1 MRKRNIIASLLL
13 VVAGVQT
20 AWAQKMVVTTLDNK
34 QVEYDLTKVK
44 DVTFFEAETASNY
57 VDLELP
63 SGTLWATC
71 NIGAQNPEDYGDYFA
86 WGETTP
92 KNKYNWTTYQLSNGS
107 STTLKRYCT
116 SSSYGTVDNKK
127 ELLAED
133 DAATAI
139 WGSDWQMPSKKQF
152 DELIDPSNTKTEWT
166 RENGTYGRKITSLR
180 NGKSIFLPAAGY
192 YEDSSRYGDGD
203 DAFYWSRSL
212 VEELPSSAYML
223 RFYDESIWSDK
234 DGRCYGMSIRPVRWQ
249 KPEPVYES
257 VDLGLPSGTQWATFN
272 VGASSPEEYG
282 DYFAW
287 GETKPKES
295 FYWGNYKWMNDGQHE
310 WSQINKYTCADN
322 QTDACWYSSNGT
334 FIGDGLTELLPED
347 DAATANWGDG
357 WQMPSSVQIEELINS
372 NYTSQELTTQNGV
385 YGLKITSKKNG
396 NSIFLPAAGRFTTSL
411 DWDGYSCYYW
421 SRSLDTGYSDLSQ
434 ILRADIEC
442 IFEITNNREYGSS
455 VRPVRKK

>member
-34 QVEYDLTKVK
+34 QVEYDLTNVK

-92 KNKYNWTTYQLSNGS
+92 KNKYNWSTYQLGNGS
-107 STTLKRYCT
+107 STTLKKYCT

-166 RENGTYGRKITSLR
+166 KENGTYGRKITSLR

-212 VEELPSSAYML
+212 VEELPSSAYLL

-249 KPEPVYES
+249 KPEPEYES

-287 GETKPKES
+287 GETEPKEYYGS
-295 FYWGNYKWMNDGQHE
+295 WSSYKWNGDNDE
-310 WSQINKYTCADN
+310 MTKYN
-322 QTDACWYSSNGT
+322 EE
-334 FIGDGLTELLPED
+334 DGLTELLPED
-347 DAATANWGDG
+347 DAATANWGSD
-357 WQMPSSVQIEELINS
+357 WQTPSFDQLNELGSGI
-372 NYTSQELTTQNGV
+372 YTNLTWTTMGGV
-385 YGLKITSKKNG
+385 EGILITSKSNN
-396 NSIFLPAAGRFTTSL
+396 NSIFLPAAGKRTSYSGL
-411 DWDGYSCYYW
+411 DLEGNVFYW
-421 SRSLDTGYSDLSQ
+421 SRSLSSISVLATQ
-434 ILRADIEC
+434 IEYNSSNNYLFGSNYARC
-442 IFEITNNREYGSS
+442 QGIT